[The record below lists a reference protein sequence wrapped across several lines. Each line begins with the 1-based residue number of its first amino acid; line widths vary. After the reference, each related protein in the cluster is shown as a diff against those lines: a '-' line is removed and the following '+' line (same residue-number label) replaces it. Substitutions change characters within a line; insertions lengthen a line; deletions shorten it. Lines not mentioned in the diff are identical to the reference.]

1 MEARNVNTIFTEKY
15 NWIWRAVYW
24 TTAALLMFFIF
35 SNRSYDLQIRFAL
48 VGLLIVCSYFIS
60 YAVNQYLIPNLLFQG
75 KIFLFVYALFALLI
89 LTLWVIFLAI
99 FFILLYSSI
108 NLPDVVIPQR
118 EDIIILV
125 SGNYL
130 IVTMAAVIHFIR
142 ESYKRYIEKNNLER
156 QKQETEVKLKEAH
169 LRLLQGQIHPH
180 FLFNMLNN
188 LYVLVKEN
196 TKYSQQVILRLSSLL
211 DYMLYECNQE
221 EVALQKEI
229 QFIQNY
235 IQLERIRHDED
246 FNVNTNF
253 PEDTGDLKIAP
264 LILFPFVENAFKHGF
279 QNAQGN
285 YVKIDLEHSTNHLVF
300 KVENRT
306 SKETA
311 DKYLNQEGK
320 GIGLRNIRERLAHL
334 YPNEYKLQ
342 ILPEKEIFKIRL
354 EIKSN

>member
-99 FFILLYSSI
+99 FIILLYSTI
-108 NLPDVVIPQR
+108 NLPDVVIPRR
-118 EDIIILV
+118 EEIIILI

-130 IVTMAAVIHFIR
+130 IVILAAVIHFIR
-142 ESYKRYIEKNNLER
+142 ESYKRYIEKNQLER

-169 LRLLQGQIHPH
+169 LKLLQGQIHPH

-188 LYVLVKEN
+188 LYVLVKDN
-196 TKYSQQVILRLSSLL
+196 TQYSQKVILKLSELL

-221 EVALQKEI
+221 KVELHKEI

-235 IQLERIRHDED
+235 IELERIRHDEN
-246 FNVNTNF
+246 FNVKTNF
-253 PEDTGDLKIAP
+253 PEDTGNTKIAP

-279 QNAQGN
+279 QSASGT
-285 YVKIDLEHSTNHLVF
+285 YVKIDLKRNNTHLIF
-300 KVENRT
+300 KVENST
-306 SKETA
+306 SEKTA
-311 DKYLNQEGK
+311 DKYRNQEGK
-320 GIGLRNIRERLAHL
+320 GIGLKNIRERLELL
-334 YPNEYKLQ
+334 YPNKFNLE
-342 ILPEKEIFKIRL
+342 ILPGKEIYKIRL
-354 EIKSN
+354 EINLT